1 MMKFRI
7 AIIALLLH
15 LTIFFNIERLD
26 LGQENVLNIQTFV
39 YIISFIAAFSVIIIP
54 NLWKPNVIFS
64 YVLWV
69 GIYLVIKFV
78 FNPSDSAV
86 FGDVGTYIII
96 TEITMIILTI
106 LLSRNLATHLHD
118 SEETIKSIMMA
129 GYSQH
134 VRKLEESNDDI
145 QLEFYRSR
153 RNQYPLSVIVIDVDH
168 SSTDVVLNQTIE
180 EIMRATRKHYISMS
194 LARVIHKTLR
204 RTDMLLHQADKGRFI
219 LLSPETNM
227 EDAINVAKRIRD
239 IAQNDLSINAR
250 LGLATFPED
259 ALTFDELLDRAEK
272 DLAENEQLANSIK

>member
-78 FNPSDSAV
+78 FNPSGRAV
-86 FGDVGTYIII
+86 FGEVGTYIII

>member
-1 MMKFRI
+1 MKFRI

-39 YIISFIAAFSVIIIP
+39 YIISFFAAFSVIIIP

-78 FNPSDSAV
+78 FNPSDRAV

-129 GYSQH
+129 GYSQR

-204 RTDMLLHQADKGRFI
+204 RTDMLLHQPDKGRFI

-227 EDAINVAKRIRD
+227 EDAINIAERIRG

-259 ALTFDELLDRAEK
+259 ALTFNELLDRAEK
-272 DLAENEQLANSIK
+272 DLAENEQLANSTK